1 MFARHCEQLRQAVA
15 LRLDRRLA
23 ARVDVS
29 DVVQE
34 TYLEAARRLPEYL
47 ERSAMPFA
55 LWLRWLARDRV
66 LTLHRKHLFADKR
79 AVGREVQ
86 PLPVDSSAQFAAG
99 LLGPGPSPSQ
109 AAAALELA
117 ERLRLALQ
125 QLDEDERGLLVGRHV
140 EQLSNRELAQLL
152 GISEAAANKRYVPAL
167 ERLRGILHK
176 LGVRPR
182 EGRLDRPD
190 QGFFWNPFRI
200 RDKIARDTHF

>member
-1 MFARHCEQLRQAVA
+1 LDAGSDSTRELLEQARAGNPAAFEELFTRHREQLRHAVA

-34 TYLEAARRLPEYL
+34 TYLEAARRLAEYL

-55 LWLRWLARDRV
+55 LWLRWLARERV
-66 LTLHRKHLFADKR
+66 LTLHRQHLFADKR

-99 LLGPGPSPSQ
+99 LVGPGPSPSQ
-109 AAAALELA
+109 AVAALELA

-125 QLDEDERGLLVGRHV
+125 QLDDEERELLVGRHF

-152 GISEAAANKRYVPAL
+152 GISEAAANKRYVRAL
-167 ERLRGILHK
+167 QRLRGILQN
-176 LGVRPR
+176 LGVSGAP
-182 EGRLDRPD
+182 
-190 QGFFWNPFRI
+190 
-200 RDKIARDTHF
+200 